1 MSPRGKNTKKRSFL
15 VWGAGIGI
23 SLIAAW
29 TIFTVRWPERNAAN
43 SADGKYVIKP
53 EKTVRLNDQ
62 SQSTAENTSRVEKT
76 TKSSSSRRDPASA
89 QPDQPTKIGSLIA
102 NHTRTHAELAEKL
115 SQIALDANASE
126 QERLEALE
134 HGKNL
139 GFSQMLPLSSDPN
152 LPVLLAD
159 SYLNGLH
166 QHDQPKEQVS
176 GAIGLLSH
184 SDHEIR
190 NQAQI
195 LIGFLIGAEECVD
208 LADESIAI
216 ERLREK
222 ADAFLNQSDEVEE
235 EVSGQ

>member
-1 MSPRGKNTKKRSFL
+1 
-15 VWGAGIGI
+15 
-23 SLIAAW
+23 
-29 TIFTVRWPERNAAN
+29 
-43 SADGKYVIKP
+43 
-53 EKTVRLNDQ
+53 
-62 SQSTAENTSRVEKT
+62 
-76 TKSSSSRRDPASA
+76 
-89 QPDQPTKIGSLIA
+89 
-102 NHTRTHAELAEKL
+102 
-115 SQIALDANASE
+115 
-126 QERLEALE
+126 
-134 HGKNL
+134 
-139 GFSQMLPLSSDPN
+139 MLPLSSDPN